1 MKRVLLLVLF
11 VGSFDFQ
18 PANAQVAFA
27 DVSAEAGIADVGLM
41 NHGIAVADYDNDGW
55 EDLYVARRDGPNRLY
70 RNNGDGTYTDLAAT
84 LGLDFA
90 GDTPV
95 ALWGDVDN
103 DGWLDLYLGN
113 YSVPDRLYLSKA
125 GGTQFLDVSATAGML
140 DASKVKSAMF
150 GDLDNDGWLDLYVAR
165 ASTQN
170 TYYHN
175 DGNGAFTDRIVESGA
190 TDSQLAMGALLFD
203 YDNDGDLDIY
213 LTHDSYQSNILYQ
226 NDGNG
231 QFSDVSAATGVNYSG
246 LGMGVDFGD
255 FNRDGW
261 LDLYITNLSYNTLYL
276 NNADGTFSN
285 IVVEAG
291 VGDTGMGWSTAFLD
305 CDNDGW
311 QDIYMVNGP
320 PTPNILY
327 QNLGD
332 NTFSIASAGSPLE
345 SYGNAFGMACT
356 DLDNDGRMDLF
367 VANSNDAVGNQLF
380 RNENTDGFHW
390 LKVRTR
396 GVTSNRAGIGARVE
410 VEIGGELLVDE
421 VAAGTGYA
429 SQNSLIQHFG
439 LGDATTVDRLTV
451 RWPSGQVDVYE
462 NLEADRQ
469 YLVVEGESLATAAE
483 EPVRDALQL
492 QVWPNP
498 VQTELSV
505 RFSLE
510 KGGPVYLEM
519 RDALGRPIARQSRI
533 FATAGEYQL
542 EVPTADLPAGTYALT
557 LRRENAVQTHW
568 IVRK

>member
-1 MKRVLLLVLF
+1 
-11 VGSFDFQ
+11 
-18 PANAQVAFA
+18 
-27 DVSAEAGIADVGLM
+27 
-41 NHGIAVADYDNDGW
+41 
-55 EDLYVARRDGPNRLY
+55 
-70 RNNGDGTYTDLAAT
+70 
-84 LGLDFA
+84 
-90 GDTPV
+90 
-95 ALWGDVDN
+95 
-103 DGWLDLYLGN
+103 
-113 YSVPDRLYLSKA
+113 
-125 GGTQFLDVSATAGML
+125 
-140 DASKVKSAMF
+140 
-150 GDLDNDGWLDLYVAR
+150 
-165 ASTQN
+165 
-170 TYYHN
+170 
-175 DGNGAFTDRIVESGA
+175 
-190 TDSQLAMGALLFD
+190 
-203 YDNDGDLDIY
+203 
-213 LTHDSYQSNILYQ
+213 
-226 NDGNG
+226 
-231 QFSDVSAATGVNYSG
+231 QFSDVSVATGVNYSG

-557 LRRENAVQTHW
+557 
-568 IVRK
+568 